1 MAEKYKSNSNL
12 EDLTDYEIYDAIR
25 YLDPDPRHATED
37 NGNSGVV
44 ICVGLW
50 MVLLGCLGFLWL
62 YW

>member
-12 EDLTDYEIYDAIR
+12 EDLTDYEVYDAIR
-25 YLDPDPRHATED
+25 YLDPDPRGATED
-37 NGNSGVV
+37 SIDSGVA

-50 MVLLGCLGFLWL
+50 MVVLGCLGFMWL